1 MFKAIYA
8 QRTVLDWCHVPQHAR
23 PINAEVHPIV
33 SGDRSYGDRMA
44 SKPTVKRRR
53 LARKLRELR
62 ESAGLEQTNVALH
75 TGFSQ
80 TKISHIESATVAVS
94 SDDVRTLCE
103 FYGVDPGPTESLA
116 TLAREAKKRGWW
128 RTYSDVLTPETEDFI
143 EVESDAAEMLNF
155 EVDRIPGLLQT
166 EDYTR
171 ALVHAIDPAARDDT
185 VDRRVALRVERQR
198 RLFERKLTLWAIVG
212 SPALDC
218 PVGGVEVHRQQMKR
232 LIDASEHPNVTMQV
246 LPYDAGEHTSLG
258 MPFALALFPDG
269 DGAVIIEHLTGNVY
283 LEDQSDVSRYSLAFR
298 HLCASA
304 LPARESLD
312 LVRRRSDDV

>member
-1 MFKAIYA
+1 
-8 QRTVLDWCHVPQHAR
+8 V
-23 PINAEVHPIV
+23 EVI
-33 SGDRSYGDRMA
+33 SGYGDRMA

-53 LARKLRELR
+53 LARKLREMRDAAHLDQK
-62 ESAGLEQTNVALH
+62 ESAALS
-75 TGFSQ
+75 GFSQ
-80 TKISHIESATVAVS
+80 AKISQTETAQIGIS

-103 FYGVDPGPTESLA
+103 IYGADPEVTESMA
-116 TLAREAKKRGWW
+116 ALAREAKKRGWW
-128 RTYSDVLTPETEDFI
+128 RTYSDVLTPGTEDFI

-171 ALVHAIDPAARDDT
+171 ALVHAIEPTASTDT
-185 VDRRVALRVERQR
+185 VERRIALRVERQQ
-198 RLFERKLTLWAIVG
+198 RLLERKFSLWAVIG

-218 PVGGVEVHRQQMKR
+218 PVGGVEVHRDQMKR
-232 LIDASEHPNVTMQV
+232 LIDVSEYPNVTVQV
-246 LPYDAGEHTSLG
+246 LPYDAGEHISMG

-269 DGAVIIEHLTGNVY
+269 DGAVIIGHLTGNVY
-283 LEDQSDVSRYSLAFR
+283 LEDQSDVSRYNLAFR